1 MAEKRVK
8 KKESKS
14 FGERI
19 KNAIAG
25 VVIGLLLFLA
35 AFPLLWWNEG
45 RAVRDWQ
52 TLAEAEEAVIS
63 TAADEIAEEEEGALV
78 HLSGEATTDE
88 VLTDDSF
95 NVAQQGI
102 ILKRVAEMYQWQEEE
117 EERNDT
123 IEYTYSQTW
132 ASQVIDHSE
141 FEYPQE
147 YQNPAAMRYEPRQF
161 RADEVSLGAYELPD
175 FLIDQMDNYED
186 LSPGQAVEDREALE
200 YEISGDYIYVGEDP
214 VDPQIGDIRVSYQI
228 IRPATVSVLAQQTG
242 ATFEKFQAEAGG
254 TVGRLNIGEISA
266 EGMIEEARTEA
277 VILTWI
283 LRGVGFLMMVIGVG
297 LLFKPLL
304 LVAGFI
310 PILGSLLSAG
320 VFVIALAAGLVFTS
334 LTIGL
339 AWLFY
344 RPLLG
349 LVVLIVGAAVG
360 AALVKV
366 AAGEAAEIPETT
378 AEA

>member
-25 VVIGLLLFLA
+25 VVIGLVLFLA

-63 TAADEIAEEEEGALV
+63 TSADEVAEGEEGKLV
-78 HLSGEATTDE
+78 HLTGEATTDE
-88 VLTDDSF
+88 VLEDDSF

-123 IEYTYSQTW
+123 IEYTYSRTW

-141 FEYPQE
+141 FEYPE
-147 YQNPAAMRYEPRQF
+147 DYQNPASMKYEPREF
-161 RADEVSLGAYELPD
+161 RADEVVLGAYDLPD

-186 LSPGQAVEDREALE
+186 LSPGQAVEDSEALE

-214 VDPQIGDIRVSYQI
+214 AEPQVGDIRVSYQI
-228 IRPATVSVLAQQTG
+228 IRPATVSVLARQTG
-242 ATFEKFQAEAGG
+242 STFEDFQAEAGG
-254 TVGRLNIGEISA
+254 TVGRLSVGEVTA

-304 LVAGFI
+304 MVTSFI
-310 PILGSLLSAG
+310 PVLGSLLSAG

-344 RPLLG
+344 RPILG

-360 AALVKV
+360 AVLVKV
-366 AAGEAAEIPETT
+366 SAGGAAEIPETT

>member
-45 RAVRDWQ
+45 RAVRDGQ
-52 TLAEAEEAVIS
+52 PLAEAAEAVIR